1 MNPEYI
7 TRQQAADL
15 AGVQYVTI
23 RYWARKGRLRGT
35 AGFTANHVKALL
47 VRRDDVLNIMAE
59 RASNPRRYGV
69 PRLSRRVRRQIS
81 ETIRRQWAERKGAAD
96 A

>member
-1 MNPEYI
+1 MPPEYI

-15 AGVQYVTI
+15 AGVQYVTV
-23 RYWARKGRLRGT
+23 RYWARKGRLRVT

-47 VRRDDVLNIMAE
+47 VRRDDVLAIMTE
-59 RASNPRRYGV
+59 RASNPRRYGA
-69 PRLSRRVRRQIS
+69 PRLSRRLRRQIS
-81 ETIRRQWAERKGAAD
+81 ETMRQRWAERRASD